1 MERRNTRQVVVRDI
15 PIGGGAPVSVQ
26 SMTCTDTRDVKAT
39 CEQIQRLQKAG
50 CDIVRLA
57 VVDQEAA
64 DAIGQIRKQVDIP
77 LVADIH
83 FDYRL
88 ALACIKNGVDKVRIN
103 PGNIGDRDRVR
114 QVVQAA
120 KERKI
125 PIRIGINTGSLE
137 KEALEKYGSP
147 CAQAMVES
155 ARKHIEMLEAEDF
168 YDIVVSLKAS
178 DVIKTIEA
186 YRLMADT
193 YTYPLHVGVTEAGT
207 MYGGT
212 IKSSIGIGT
221 LLAEGIGDTIRVSL
235 TADPV
240 QEVVAGQKILKA
252 LGLRKEGINLVS
264 CPTCGRCR
272 VNVIDVASQ
281 LEQKIEGIPAQMTVA
296 VMGCAVN
303 GPGEAREADIGI
315 AGGNGEFLL
324 FKKGEIVEKIPM
336 DGAVERLVNEIEKM
350 MGLIKENRQ

>member
-1 MERRNTRQVVVRDI
+1 MERRNTRQVVVKNI
-15 PIGGGAPVSVQ
+15 PIGGGAPISVQ

-39 CEQIQRLQKAG
+39 CEQINRLQKAG

-64 DAIGQIRKQVDIP
+64 DAIGQIQKQVDIP

-88 ALACIKNGVDKVRIN
+88 ALSCIKNGVDKVRIN

-155 ARKHIEMLEAEDF
+155 AKKHIEMLEAEDF

-281 LEQKIEGIPAQMTVA
+281 LEQKIEGISKQMTVA

-324 FKKGEIVEKIPM
+324 FKKGEIIEKIPM
-336 DGAVERLVNEIEKM
+336 EGAVDRLVSEIEK
-350 MGLIKENRQ
+350 IAQQQ

>member
-1 MERRNTRQVVVRDI
+1 MERKNTRQVVVGGV
-15 PIGGGAPVSVQ
+15 PLGGGAPISVQ

-39 CEQIQRLQKAG
+39 CEQIRRLQEAG

-57 VVDQEAA
+57 VVDAEAA
-64 DAIGQIRKQVDIP
+64 DAIGEIRKQVQIP

-155 ARKHIEMLEAEDF
+155 ARKHIEILEAEDF

-193 YTYPLHVGVTEAGT
+193 YQYPLHVGVTEAGT
-207 MYGGT
+207 AYAGT
-212 IKSSIGIGT
+212 IKSAVGIGT

-281 LEQKIEGIPAQMTVA
+281 LEQKIEGISSQITVA

-303 GPGEAREADIGI
+303 GPGEAKEADIGI

-324 FKKGEIVEKIPM
+324 FKKGEIVGKIPM
-336 DGAVERLVNEIEKM
+336 DGAVDRLVAEIEK
-350 MGLIKENRQ
+350 ISQK

>member
-1 MERRNTRQVVVRDI
+1 MERRITRQVSVGGVLL
-15 PIGGGAPVSVQ
+15 GGGAPVSVQ
-26 SMTCTDTRDVKAT
+26 SMTCTDTRDVEAT
-39 CEQIQRLQKAG
+39 CAQIARLQAVG

-57 VVDQEAA
+57 VVDAEAA
-64 DAIGQIRKQVDIP
+64 TAIGEIKKRVQIP

-88 ALACIKNGVDKVRIN
+88 ALECIKNGVDKVRIN

-155 ARKHIEMLEAEDF
+155 AKKHIEMLEAEDF

-193 YTYPLHVGVTEAGT
+193 YDYPLHVGVTEAGT
-207 MYGGT
+207 AYAGT
-212 IKSSIGIGT
+212 IKSAIGIGT

-240 QEVVAGQKILKA
+240 QEIVAGQKILKA

-281 LEQKIEGIPAQMTVA
+281 LEQKIEGISKQLTVA

-303 GPGEAREADIGI
+303 GPGEAKEADIGI

-324 FKKGEIVEKIPM
+324 FKKGEIIEKIPM
-336 DGAVERLVNEIEKM
+336 DGAVDRLVEEIN
-350 MGLIKENRQ
+350 LL

>member
-1 MERRNTRQVVVRDI
+1 MERKNTRQVVIGNV
-15 PIGGGAPVSVQ
+15 PMGGGAPISVQ

-39 CEQIQRLQKAG
+39 CEQIWRLQEAG

-57 VVDQEAA
+57 VVDAEAA
-64 DAIGQIRKQVDIP
+64 EAIGEIRKQVQIP

-88 ALACIKNGVDKVRIN
+88 ALTCIQNGVDKVRIN

-137 KEALEKYGSP
+137 KEALERYGSP

-155 ARKHIEMLEAEDF
+155 AKKHIEMLEAEDF

-178 DVIKTIEA
+178 DVMKTIEA

-193 YTYPLHVGVTEAGT
+193 YAYPLHVGVTEAGT
-207 MYGGT
+207 AYAGT
-212 IKSSIGIGT
+212 IKSAVGIGA

-252 LGLRKEGINLVS
+252 LGLRETGINLVS

-281 LEQKIEGIPAQMTVA
+281 LEQKIEGVSKQLTVA

-336 DGAVERLVNEIEKM
+336 DGAVERLVSEIEK
-350 MGLIKENRQ
+350 ISQK